1 VRKTVLL
8 SLLLIISLGL
18 GVVLERT
25 GNLSSRLASGY
36 NKIINENTVVKGQ
49 VYSQTS
55 NEKKEKSVLYW
66 VAPMDPNYRRN
77 EPGKSPMGMALKP
90 VYASADESGKNGRP
104 IVTISPEVVNNL
116 GVRTATAVRG
126 TISKDIHTVG
136 YLEYNEKR
144 IEHIHTR
151 TEGWIEKLAVRAEGE
166 RVKKGQPLF
175 EIYSP
180 TLSVAQEEYIYALK
194 NNHKTIID
202 KTRERLI
209 SLGIS
214 KKQISRLET
223 ELKASKNVVFYAPQ
237 SGVLNRLG
245 VRDGMFVKPETEVLS
260 LANLD
265 SVWLLAEVFERQA
278 NWVRVGQNAE
288 AELPSMPGVIWKGKV
303 EYIYPELD
311 PVTRTL
317 RVRLRFDNS
326 EEKLMPN
333 MYAHVS
339 IFGEE
344 INDALSIPREALI
357 RDARQTRVIRALG
370 EGRFQAQEIVVGI
383 ESGDRIEITSG
394 LNEGDEVV
402 ISSQFLIDSE
412 SNLKASLQRM
422 QPVEGS
428 MNDHSVEQS
437 AMSQE

>member
-1 VRKTVLL
+1 MKKAALL
-8 SLLLIISLGL
+8 TLLLTISLGL

-25 GNLSSRLASGY
+25 GNISSRLTSGY
-36 NKIINENTVVKGQ
+36 LKIADDNAVVKTQ
-49 VYSQTS
+49 VDLQSS
-55 NEKKEKSVLYW
+55 NDKKEKSVLYW
-66 VAPMDPNYRRN
+66 VAPMDPGYRRN

-90 VYASADESGKNGRP
+90 VYASDDESGKNGRP

-136 YLEYNEKR
+136 YLGYNEKR
-144 IEHIHTR
+144 INHIHTR
-151 TEGWIEKLAVRAEGE
+151 TEGWIDKLTVRAEGE

-180 TLSVAQEEYIYALK
+180 PLVVAQEEYVHALK
-194 NNHKTIID
+194 NND
-202 KTRERLI
+202 KNMIERSHERLI

-214 KKQISRLET
+214 EKQIARLNKS
-223 ELKASKNVVFYAPQ
+223 LKVSKNVVFYAPQ
-237 SGVLNRLG
+237 AGVLTKLG
-245 VRDGMFVKPETEVLS
+245 VRDSMFVKPETEILS
-260 LANLD
+260 IANLD
-265 SVWLLAEVFERQA
+265 NIWLLAEVFERQA
-278 NWVRVGQNAE
+278 NWVKIGQIAE
-288 AELPSMPGVIWKGKV
+288 AEIPSMPGVIWKGNV

-357 RDARQTRVIRALG
+357 RDAKQTRVIRALG

-437 AMSQE
+437 EMSKE